1 MSSFK
6 IYKLFRHA
14 FFECLTLIFYSNKL
28 SSYNIPF
35 QKLRTNSI
43 FVSQK
48 MKLMRVWIV
57 LFKYGNGIISNLSV
71 VFRTCKWSLIPFRNC
86 KVYKIRKMIWKIN
99 LYRYSHLEFN
109 VARKRKKDLLPSK
122 WILQSIE
129 HKEKLGS

>member
-6 IYKLFRHA
+6 LYKLFRHA

-28 SSYNIPF
+28 SSYNIQF

-71 VFRTCKWSLIPFRNC
+71 NRMPFQNS

-109 VARKRKKDLLPSK
+109 VARKRKKDLLPLK